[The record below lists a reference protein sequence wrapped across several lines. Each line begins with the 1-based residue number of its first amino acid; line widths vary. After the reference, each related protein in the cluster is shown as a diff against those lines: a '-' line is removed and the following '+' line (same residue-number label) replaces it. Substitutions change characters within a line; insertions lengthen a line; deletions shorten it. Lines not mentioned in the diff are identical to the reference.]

1 MSIIT
6 LTTDLGYRDPYL
18 AIVKAKLVAQEP
30 QLRII
35 DLSCEVRGNAISD
48 AAFILKNSLPHFP
61 KDTIHLVAVKF
72 IVNRSQAL
80 RDQSVDNSRYL
91 LTRYQDQYIVCP
103 DNGLLTLVDPVFNA
117 PVYQIYYE
125 GNDKHHFFLK
135 DVFVDVALHLSRGD
149 QPEEIASLTDQYYR
163 AAQFDSYIN
172 GNIFR
177 GKGIYVDDFGNIIT
191 NITRSRFD
199 EVVGSK
205 QFMVTL
211 PGARINRIS
220 NSYDDVK
227 YGSPL
232 MLFNSFGY
240 LEVAVNGKNAC
251 DMLCPRE
258 PGGGFDFNILI
269 EFYD

>member
-30 QLRII
+30 QMRII
-35 DLSCEVRGNAISD
+35 DLSCEVKGNAISD

-61 KDTIHLVAVKF
+61 TDTIHLVAVKF
-72 IVNRSQAL
+72 IVNRSQAA
-80 RDQSVDNSRYL
+80 RDHSVDNSRYL
-91 LTRYQDQYIVCP
+91 LTRYKDQYIVCP
-103 DNGLLTLVDPVFNA
+103 DNGLLTLVDASFDA

-135 DVFVDVALHLSRGD
+135 DVFVDVALHLSRGH
-149 QPEEIASLTDQYYR
+149 QPGEIASLTDHYYR
-163 AAQFDSYIN
+163 AAQFDSYVN
-172 GNIFR
+172 GSLLR

-191 NITRSRFD
+191 NITRSRFN
-199 EVVGSK
+199 EVVGAK
-205 QFMVTL
+205 QFTVTL
-211 PGARINRIS
+211 PGVRINRIS

-232 MLFNSFGY
+232 LLFNSFGY
-240 LEVAVNGKNAC
+240 LEVAVNGKNAGE
-251 DMLCPRE
+251 MLCPRE